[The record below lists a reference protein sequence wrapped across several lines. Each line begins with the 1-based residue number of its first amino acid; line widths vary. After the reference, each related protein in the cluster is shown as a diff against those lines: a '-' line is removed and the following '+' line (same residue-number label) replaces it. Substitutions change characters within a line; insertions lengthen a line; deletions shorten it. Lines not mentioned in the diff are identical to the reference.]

1 MIFTPAMVEAP
12 EDKSASIKCLA
23 LNMYHEARGQGSAG
37 LLGVSSVVMNRVRD
51 KRFPNTICEVVE
63 DGPVRES
70 WKTKGKVVPESQR
83 TYYPIR
89 NRCQFSWYCDGKD
102 DTPHEP
108 TTYGALYDMAVD
120 LVYGDIEVV
129 DITEGAT
136 HYHADY
142 VFPAWRKTKTRT
154 IEIEDHIF
162 YRWEK

>member
-1 MIFTPAMVEAP
+1 MLAEALV
-12 EDKSASIKCLA
+12 CLA
-23 LNMYHEARGQGSAG
+23 LNVYHEARDQPFIGQVA
-37 LLGVSSVVMNRVRD
+37 VAQVVMNRVRD
-51 KRFPNTICEVVE
+51 NRYPDGVCEVVKQGE
-63 DGPVRES
+63 TYSWKPDFPVRH
-70 WKTKGKVVPESQR
+70 
-83 TYYPIR
+83 
-89 NRCQFSWYCDGKD
+89 RCQFSWYCDGKD

-108 TTYGALYDMAVD
+108 TTYGALYEMAAD
-120 LVYGDIEVV
+120 LVYGDITVV